1 MSSYQLEAIVTSI
14 FMVVVSVVAVF
25 GNFMVIVAILWN
37 KRLRTVPYNF
47 LFLNLAVADMLQG
60 AIAMPLRLADQL
72 NQNDKKPLIPC
83 LVVIPLTVFFFGASN
98 FNLTLISLDRY
109 FALKKPFLYP
119 LLAVPWR
126 LALIVAAS
134 WLVIFIIAF
143 LPIMGW
149 GADVTAEVSD
159 ICLFSTTLSR
169 EYLFVLFSIVNLAV
183 IIILAFT
190 NYFILKTA
198 RRQVHRINI
207 DKNLGTLLEEPFSV
221 VAKSKPMTLSN
232 QIRTTADNNTINNRM
247 FVISDSENADQKGT
261 KIVLIVVGIFVF
273 LTTPITVIDIISL
286 LGCPSCTPLIVVK
299 VTVFMA
305 YANACVNV
313 FIYAGLNTEM
323 RNTWVAMYRRAKAA
337 LGRSFHSYLV
347 KWMCCRSSV
356 PSTEVIEFA

>member
-1 MSSYQLEAIVTSI
+1 MLTVSI
-14 FMVVVSVVAVF
+14 VAVF
-25 GNFMVIVAILWN
+25 GNLLVIVAILWN
-37 KRLRTVPYNF
+37 RRLRTVCNF

-72 NQNDKKPLIPC
+72 NQTNKKPLIPC

-149 GADVTAEVSD
+149 GAAVTAEVTE
-159 ICLFSTTLSR
+159 ICLYSTTLSR

-183 IIILAFT
+183 ILILAFT

-198 RRQVHRINI
+198 RRQIRRIVNS
-207 DKNLGTLLEEPFSV
+207 NHHAASSTEGPSV
-221 VAKSKPMTLSN
+221 IYMETA
-232 QIRTTADNNTINNRM
+232 TTDVSTFRCYAD
-247 FVISDSENADQKGT
+247 SDPTSAADQVQKLRTGSNRERRAT

-305 YANACVNV
+305 YANACINV
-313 FIYAGLNTEM
+313 FIYAGFNTEM
-323 RNTWVAMYRRAKAA
+323 RNTWIAIYRT
-337 LGRSFHSYLV
+337 V
-347 KWMCCRSSV
+347 KQAVLIRFRGDQVM
-356 PSTEVIEFA
+356 IID

>member
-1 MSSYQLEAIVTSI
+1 MLTVSI
-14 FMVVVSVVAVF
+14 VAVF
-25 GNFMVIVAILWN
+25 GNLLVIVAILWN
-37 KRLRTVPYNF
+37 RRLRTVCNF

-72 NQNDKKPLIPC
+72 NQTNKKPLIPC

-126 LALIVAAS
+126 LALIVAVS

-149 GADVTAEVSD
+149 GAAVTAEVTE
-159 ICLFSTTLSR
+159 ICLYSTTLSR

-183 IIILAFT
+183 ILILAFT

-198 RRQVHRINI
+198 RRQIRRIVNS
-207 DKNLGTLLEEPFSV
+207 NHHAASSTEGPSV
-221 VAKSKPMTLSN
+221 IYMETA
-232 QIRTTADNNTINNRM
+232 TTDVSTFRCYAD
-247 FVISDSENADQKGT
+247 SDPTSAADQVQNLRTGSNRERRAT

-305 YANACVNV
+305 YANACINV
-313 FIYAGLNTEM
+313 FIYAGFNTEM
-323 RNTWVAMYRRAKAA
+323 RNTWIAIYRT
-337 LGRSFHSYLV
+337 V
-347 KWMCCRSSV
+347 KQAVLIRFRGDQVM
-356 PSTEVIEFA
+356 IID

>member
-1 MSSYQLEAIVTSI
+1 MLTVSI
-14 FMVVVSVVAVF
+14 VAVF
-25 GNFMVIVAILWN
+25 GNLLVIVAILWN
-37 KRLRTVPYNF
+37 RRLRTVCNF

-72 NQNDKKPLIPC
+72 NQTNKKPLIPC

-149 GADVTAEVSD
+149 GAAVTAEVTE
-159 ICLFSTTLSR
+159 ICLYSTTLSR

-183 IIILAFT
+183 ILILAFT

-198 RRQVHRINI
+198 RRQIRRIVNS
-207 DKNLGTLLEEPFSV
+207 NHHAASSTEGPSV
-221 VAKSKPMTLSN
+221 IYMETA
-232 QIRTTADNNTINNRM
+232 TTDVSTFRCYAD
-247 FVISDSENADQKGT
+247 SDPTSAADQVQNLRTGSNRERRAT

-305 YANACVNV
+305 YANACINV
-313 FIYAGLNTEM
+313 FIYAGFNTEM
-323 RNTWVAMYRRAKAA
+323 RNTWIAIYRT
-337 LGRSFHSYLV
+337 V
-347 KWMCCRSSV
+347 KQAVLIRFRGDQVM
-356 PSTEVIEFA
+356 IID

>member
-1 MSSYQLEAIVTSI
+1 MSSYRLEAIVTSI

-25 GNFMVIVAILWN
+25 GNLMVIVAILWN
-37 KRLRTVPYNF
+37 KRLRTVPCNF

-72 NQNDKKPLIPC
+72 NQADKKPLISC

-119 LLAVPWR
+119 LLAVHWR
-126 LALIVAAS
+126 LALIVAVS
-134 WLVIFIIAF
+134 WVIIFIIAF

-149 GADVTAEVSD
+149 GAAVTAEVTE
-159 ICLFSTTLSR
+159 ICLYSTTLSR

-183 IIILAFT
+183 ILILAFT

-207 DKNLGTLLEEPFSV
+207 DKNLGTLLEVPFSV
-221 VAKSKPMTLSN
+221 AAKSKPMTLSN
-232 QIRTTADNNTINNRM
+232 IRTTADNNTINNRV
-247 FVISDSENADQKGT
+247 FVISNSENADRKGT

-286 LGCPSCTPLIVVK
+286 LGCVSCTPLIVVK

-347 KWMCCRSSV
+347 KCMCCRSSV
-356 PSTEVIEFA
+356 SSTEVIEFA